1 MLKLRPLLRG
11 HDIFKGGLLLKLRA
25 YEAILVGHF
34 LKNRNFQKS
43 WNFKIQKNAK
53 KQMMNIKNI
62 LLDCQKFENCE
73 ICEKEAKNVKIDVKF
88 TSFLAIFE
96 YYGIKIRPRVK

>member
-1 MLKLRPLLRG
+1 M
-11 HDIFKGGLLLKLRA
+11 A

-43 WNFKIQKNAK
+43 WNFKIQKNTK

-62 LLDCQKFENCE
+62 LLDCKKFENCE
-73 ICEKEAKNVKIDVKF
+73 ICEKEAKKVKIDARASQIFKF
-88 TSFLAIFE
+88 LGHF
-96 YYGIKIRPRVK
+96 